1 MTAVTSWPSP
11 ATDRDASP
19 DSTGGRIA
27 VASYLKN
34 GLIAG
39 LVGGFA
45 AALFMVTVGRGP
57 INDAIALE
65 NRAASGVDAGAGQV
79 HEDLFTRGVQEI
91 GGAIG
96 LVIFGICIGLIFA
109 VVLGATAPL
118 LGTTSPFGASLRL
131 GLLGFWSVVVI
142 PFLKLPANPPAV
154 GDPDTINQ
162 RTILYFAVLA
172 ASIALT
178 VFVAQLIHRST
189 RSQVATGWIAA
200 AVYTIGL
207 IVLFAV
213 VPNNPDAVTDPAD
226 LIWRFRLSSLGALA
240 ALWATVTLAMGTL
253 MERQARMDAAQVAGA
268 AVAPTAR

>member
-1 MTAVTSWPSP
+1 VL
-11 ATDRDASP
+11 
-19 DSTGGRIA
+19 G
-27 VASYLKN
+27 YLKN

-39 LVGGFA
+39 LSGGLA
-45 AALFMVTVGRGP
+45 AALFMVTFGRGP

-65 NRAASGVDAGAGQV
+65 NSAATKVEAGHV

-96 LVIFGICIGLIFA
+96 LLVFGIGIGLIFA

-118 LGTTSPFGASLRL
+118 LGTRHPFGASLRL
-131 GLLGFWSVVVI
+131 GALGFWSVVVI

-189 RSQVATGWIAA
+189 RSAVATGWIAA
-200 AVYTIGL
+200 IVYTVGL
-207 IVLFAV
+207 VAIFAV
-213 VPNNPDAVTDPAD
+213 FPDNPDAVTAPAD

-240 ALWATVTLAMGTL
+240 SLWAAVTLAMGTL
-253 MERQARMDAAQVAGA
+253 MERQARIDAGQIAGA
-268 AVAPTAR
+268 AAPAAR